1 MEGLNKENTIII
13 ACSMLDNEI
22 RMAMEQEK
30 CDIPVLWMDKGLHEY
45 PDKLRSALR
54 EEVLKYQDKEWIVLL
69 YGLCGNGTLGITSP
83 RAKLVIPNYDDC
95 IRMILSLEEGGPIV
109 NDPRCLYYTE
119 NWLDREGSLI
129 MDTEKYTRE
138 YGDKKGRKILKCML
152 GNYRGVK
159 LIDTG
164 AYDLKP
170 CSEIVKKS
178 ASDLGLEFGEVE
190 GTVRVIK
197 KLCRGSLDG
206 EFCVIPPG
214 IPVDEGHFAHRARC
228 VDGIF
233 DTLDKKIT

>member
-1 MEGLNKENTIII
+1 M
-13 ACSMLDNEI
+13 
-22 RMAMEQEK
+22 
-30 CDIPVLWMDKGLHEY
+30 IP
-45 PDKLRSALR
+45 
-54 EEVLKYQDKEWIVLL
+54 
-69 YGLCGNGTLGITSP
+69 
-83 RAKLVIPNYDDC
+83 
-95 IRMILSLEEGGPIV
+95 
-109 NDPRCLYYTE
+109 
-119 NWLDREGSLI
+119 
-129 MDTEKYTRE
+129 
-138 YGDKKGRKILKCML
+138 
-152 GNYRGVK
+152 
-159 LIDTG
+159 G